1 MRGSGLRQWSVRVST
16 FNTNK
21 LREKKEEK
29 KKVILRFQ

>member
-21 LREKKEEK
+21 LRKKKEK
-29 KKVILRFQ
+29 KKAILRFQ